1 MDHRQSLRFI
11 AAGRIAIGVAALVAP
26 RKLAAGWLGP
36 EAATGAVTLLTRAF
50 GAREVAVG
58 AGTLWALDAGGP
70 VRPWVTA
77 GVVCDGLDA
86 AASVLAVRHLG
97 APKALLNGAVAAS
110 ATVAG
115 IAALNA
121 VD

>member
-11 AAGRIAIGVAALVAP
+11 AAGRIAIGIAALVAP
-26 RKLAAGWLGP
+26 RRLAAGWLGP
-36 EAATGAVTLLTRAF
+36 EAATGAVTLLARAF

-77 GVVCDGLDA
+77 GIVCDGLDA

-97 APKALLNGAVAAS
+97 PKALLNGAVAAS
-110 ATVAG
+110 ATAAG
-115 IAALNA
+115 IAALDA

>member
-11 AAGRIAIGVAALVAP
+11 AAGRLAIGVAALVAP
-26 RKLAAGWLGP
+26 RRFAGAWLGP
-36 EAATGAVTLLTRAF
+36 EAASGVVSLLARAF

-58 AGTLWALDAGGP
+58 AGTLWALDAGQP

-77 GVVCDGLDA
+77 GIVCDGLDA
-86 AASVLAVRHLG
+86 AASVMATRHLR
-97 APKALLNGAVAAS
+97 ASRALLNAAVATT

-115 IAALNA
+115 LAALDA